1 MHRVAAYWKRCSVT
15 VDIQDISLGNN
26 SGAPFRNIGGV
37 GTILKLLRNELD
49 NLKLD
54 DKPNA
59 SGGAERAFC
68 A

>member
-1 MHRVAAYWKRCSVT
+1 MRIRVK
-15 VDIQDISLGNN
+15 
-26 SGAPFRNIGGV
+26 GATTPRGARNIGGV
-37 GTILKLLRNELD
+37 GKLLKLLRKELD

-59 SGGAERAFC
+59 WGGAERAFC